1 MLSRYLLLSAV
12 LIVGVAADAQ
22 DRTMLIETNQPDA
35 LVFADSLLL
44 GRAGAHAFKVDR
56 GVQAVYVRPEQAASW
71 SILPLEFD
79 VASTD
84 SDTLEFVADFPYYYS
99 LRTVPPGAGV
109 RIDGIEV
116 GSTPLVIARPD
127 PVADSLVV
135 RLDGFEPVGLEPGSR
150 LWNHYDIDL
159 IRSSR
164 HDVAAFRTIAPEK
177 RRRWI
182 DIAAIGV
189 AAAGG
194 AVAVHYKFKAD
205 RRYALYEE
213 TGDPALRPGIKTLD
227 VKSGIALGAM
237 QAGITVFAVRLIRR

>member
-1 MLSRYLLLSAV
+1 M
-12 LIVGVAADAQ
+12 
-22 DRTMLIETNQPDA
+22 
-35 LVFADSLLL
+35 
-44 GRAGAHAFKVDR
+44 
-56 GVQAVYVRPEQAASW
+56 
-71 SILPLEFD
+71 
-79 VASTD
+79 
-84 SDTLEFVADFPYYYS
+84 
-99 LRTVPPGAGV
+99 
-109 RIDGIEV
+109 